1 MKSKYVL
8 PRIVFVGALSI
19 TVLLGLTHLAQAG
32 PKPAIIPDLT
42 QGGKADDRH
51 DWNLGP
57 TGARGWIWGQ
67 RLETTDARQILITKV
82 DKGSPAEGVLE
93 PGDVIL
99 GVGDKP
105 FDDDA
110 RKSIGRAITEAETES
125 AGGILRLIRWR
136 AGKQD
141 NIQLKLAV
149 MGTYSD
155 TSPWDCPKSK
165 RILDAG
171 CRHIA
176 ENLKKGIDGRM
187 GALALLASGNDE
199 YLPIV
204 KAYAREF
211 ARPDLELDLY
221 GPTAGLVSWQWG
233 YTNLFL
239 TEYYLATGDEYV
251 LPAIRKFSTTLAQ
264 GQSGV
269 GSWGHGMAWPNLNEG
284 RTHGRLGGYGA
295 LNQAGLVC
303 HQSLILAKMC
313 GVKEKEV
320 DRAIDKANEFFG
332 FYIGK
337 GAIPYGDHRPGAQV
351 HDDNGKNSIAAVSFD
366 LQGHDAGATFFSR
379 MTVASYGERER
390 GHTGNYF
397 SYLWGPLGANRAGPA
412 AAAAFL
418 KEQRWF
424 YDLGRRADG
433 SFPYQGGAG
442 SAGSEHKYGNWDCTG
457 AYMLAYAL
465 PQKRL
470 YITGRGV
477 REANRLVGDELNE
490 VVEAGRDFS
499 SWHLG
504 IEPYREMTDA
514 QLLDSLSSWSPAV
527 RHRASV
533 ALAERETD
541 HAAQLLAL
549 LRSEDHNG
557 RYGACQ
563 ALGAL
568 KKRGGP
574 AVPRLVEILKDRDVW
589 LRIQACYALSAIG
602 EPAKQAVDDLLRLA
616 VTNDENDPREMTQ
629 RYLAFGLFYRGG
641 ALKMVGLLGRSIE
654 GADRELLYAA
664 VIRLLEH
671 PDGRARGAV
680 GSVYNHLTYE
690 ELKPLLP
697 YVIRAIKEPSPSG
710 VMFSS
715 GIRMEGLQLL
725 AKHRIAEGMP
735 LCLTTMEI
743 DEWGKRGRIARCLK
757 TLQSYGGAAR
767 PVLPQLRELKKQLES
782 HHEARG
788 LQSEIELIEKTIT
801 LIEADEDPP
810 ELRYVTNSADTQ

>member
-1 MKSKYVL
+1 METMNRSSRVAL
-8 PRIVFVGALSI
+8 AILLIVAGAAS
-19 TVLLGLTHLAQAG
+19 AA
-32 PKPAIIPDLT
+32 PKPTVIPDLT
-42 QGGKADDRH
+42 QGGQPDDRH

-57 TGARGWIWGQ
+57 TGARGWMWAQ
-67 RLETTDARQILITKV
+67 KLETTDTRQILITKV
-82 DKGSPAEGVLE
+82 DEGSPADGVLQS
-93 PGDVIL
+93 GDVIL

-110 RKSIGRAITEAETES
+110 RKSFGRAITRAETES
-125 AGGILRLIRWR
+125 AGGVLRLIRWR
-136 AGKQD
+136 AGKQE
-141 NIQLKLAV
+141 NVQLKLPV
-149 MGTYSD
+149 MGSYSD

-187 GALALLASGNDE
+187 GVLALLASGNDE
-199 YLPIV
+199 YLPAV
-204 KAYAREF
+204 KAYVREF
-211 ARPDLELDLY
+211 APPDLELEFFT
-221 GPTAGLVSWQWG
+221 PAAGLVSWQWG
-233 YTNLFL
+233 YTNLLL

-251 LPAIRKFSTTLAQ
+251 LPAIREYSNKIAQ
-264 GQSGV
+264 GQSVV
-269 GSWGHGMAWPNLNEG
+269 GSWGHGMAWPSSNEG
-284 RTHGRLGGYGA
+284 KTHGRLGGYGA
-295 LNQAGLVC
+295 LNQAGLIC
-303 HQSLILAKMC
+303 HQSLILAKLC
-313 GVKEKEV
+313 GIEDKEV
-320 DRAIDKANEFFG
+320 DRAIDKGNEFFG

-337 GAIPYGDHRPGAQV
+337 GTIPYGDHRPGAHV

-379 MTVASYGERER
+379 MVVASYGERER

-397 SYLWGPLGANRAGPA
+397 SFLWGPLGANRAGPA

-418 KEQRWF
+418 KDQRWF
-424 YDLGRRADG
+424 YDLGRSPDG

-457 AYMLAYAL
+457 AYMLSYAL

-470 YITGRGV
+470 YMTGRGV

-490 VVEAGRDFS
+490 VVEAGRGFS

-504 IEPYREMTDA
+504 IEPYQNKTDA
-514 QLLDSLSSWSPAV
+514 QLLDCLSSWSPAV

-533 ALAERETD
+533 ALAEREAD
-541 HAAQLLAL
+541 HVPQLLAL
-549 LRSEDHNG
+549 LESDDKNA

-568 KKRGGP
+568 KERGGP
-574 AVPRLVEILKDRDVW
+574 TVPQLIETLGDGDAW

-602 EPAKQAVDDLLRLA
+602 KPAQQSINDLLKLA

-629 RYLAFGLFYRGG
+629 RYLAFGLFYPGG

-680 GSVYNHLTYE
+680 GSVYNQLTYE
-690 ELKPLLP
+690 ELEPLLP
-697 YVIRAIKEPSPSG
+697 YVIRAIEEPSPSG

-715 GIRMEGLQLL
+715 GIRMQGLQLL

-735 LCLTTMEI
+735 LCLTTVEI
-743 DEWGKRGRIARCLK
+743 GTWGQRARITRCL
-757 TLQSYGGAAR
+757 TILQTYGGAAR
-767 PVLPQLRELKKQLES
+767 PVLPQLHELKIQLENR
-782 HHEARG
+782 HNAHALEA
-788 LQSEIELIEKTIT
+788 EIELVEKTIA
-801 LIEADEDPP
+801 LIEADKNPP
-810 ELRYVTNSADTQ
+810 ELQHITRKED